1 MVRKIASTILFLT
14 ISWVTVR
21 AQGEI
26 DTQTRI
32 LFRNESSFA
41 ASLHSN
47 GFGLNYRYGVWKNA
61 KNQLLYDADFAYV
74 KHPKEVK
81 TIVAYNYVT
90 RRYVYGKE
98 NLFWELKGYVG
109 WQKELYRKY
118 DRNGISVRL
127 YYSGGGAIGFL
138 KPIYY
143 DIISFSATGEIT
155 RSEPQKFDPSIHQ
168 SNIDGRSSFFMG
180 FDELKVVPG
189 LSAKTGLS
197 FEYSERDEI
206 IHAIEAGINITAYP
220 KRIPIM
226 ATEDN
231 SFLFFT
237 LVVGYRFGR
246 VIDIS
251 EAASSKTW
259 LEKRRERKN
268 AEEQLELQR
277 F

>member
-1 MVRKIASTILFLT
+1 VF
-14 ISWVTVR
+14 

-26 DTQTRI
+26 DSQTKI

-41 ASLHSN
+41 VSLHSN
-47 GFGLNYRYGVWKNA
+47 GFGMNYRYGKWKDA
-61 KNQLLYDADFAYV
+61 FNQLIYDVDFSYV

-81 TIVAYNYVT
+81 TIIAYNYIT

-98 NLFWELKGYVG
+98 NLFWELKGYIG

-118 DRNGISVRL
+118 DRSGISVRL
-127 YYSGGGAIGFL
+127 FYSGGGTLGFL

-143 DIISFSATGEIT
+143 DVISFSGSGEIT
-155 RSEPQKFDPSIHQ
+155 SSEAQKFNPSIHQ
-168 SNIDGRSSFFMG
+168 SNINGRSSFFMG
-180 FDELKVVPG
+180 FDELKVLPG
-189 LSAKTGLS
+189 LTAKTGLS

-206 IHAIEAGINITAYP
+206 IHALEAGVNITAYP

-231 SFLFFT
+231 SFFFLT
-237 LVVGYRFGR
+237 LTVGYRFGR

-251 EAASSKTW
+251 DAAKSRAW
-259 LEKRRERKN
+259 REKRKN
-268 AEEQLELQR
+268 RNQTDGALQ
-277 F
+277 FQEF